1 MQVRVIRQVIVHC
14 CCYSRTRTCVH
25 TRTYVWYVQHAHVR
39 AHVHVRTCTCTC
51 RRCTVHARARLV
63 HFDVSVLPQRVAAR
77 RQWSWA
83 AAAPAAAVSTSSSPA
98 YVCCIHARSS
108 GVHVATCTTR
118 TRSVFGLA
126 RARSARLSNCNLPQM
141 MYVTHTT
148 SKQLMHT
155 YTTLLRS
162 NKRALAQ
169 RERAPACNTGARGE
183 GEGGG

>member
-39 AHVHVRTCTCTC
+39 AHVHVRTCTC

-98 YVCCIHARSS
+98 YVCIYARSCS
-108 GVHVATCTTR
+108 GVA
-118 TRSVFGLA
+118 SVFGLA

-155 YTTLLRS
+155 YSTLLRS

>member
-39 AHVHVRTCTCTC
+39 AHVHVRTCTC
-51 RRCTVHARARLV
+51 RRCTVLYMHARGSCILMSLYCRSVWQLVGSGRGRLQHRRLLCRLHPRPPNV
-63 HFDVSVLPQRVAAR
+63 CIAAY
-77 RQWSWA
+77 
-83 AAAPAAAVSTSSSPA
+83 TS
-98 YVCCIHARSS
+98 R
-108 GVHVATCTTR
+108 
-118 TRSVFGLA
+118 VFGLA